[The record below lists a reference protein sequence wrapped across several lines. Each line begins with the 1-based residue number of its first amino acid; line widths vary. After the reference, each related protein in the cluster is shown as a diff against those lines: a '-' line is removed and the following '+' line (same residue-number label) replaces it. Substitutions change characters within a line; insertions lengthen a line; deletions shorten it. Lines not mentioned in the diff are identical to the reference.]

1 MKKILTLFAV
11 GALVSAGHWYP
22 GVSTVSLLATAH
34 AAAPGAMKPMVSV
47 LTVQQKTIRET
58 AAFPGR
64 VAPVRQV
71 QIKPQVDGVITEVLY
86 QPGSMVKKGQPLYQ
100 IDRTR
105 YEALLESARARQQ
118 EIEAVIKSLEPRM
131 QRYAS
136 LVKNGAVSQQVY
148 EDVKTELDEL
158 KAALLVAK
166 ANVQAAE
173 VDLDFTTVRATI
185 TGQAGRT
192 HVADGALARTG
203 LEDNT
208 LTIVTQI
215 DPMNVDL
222 QLTMSEALALRQ
234 RFGIQ
239 AGLPVNVKLG
249 NNKTAYAHMGKI
261 MFIEATV
268 DAATG
273 AVFLRAE
280 FPNPNGVLMPGTYA
294 KAEVDLGE
302 REVLLVPQRA
312 TTRQADGTLM
322 VWVVDA
328 EGVAK
333 PRPIQASQA
342 WQDQWIVASGIEA
355 GETIIMTGYQKIGP
369 GTAVQTQPWA
379 AKSAAEQG

>member
-1 MKKILTLFAV
+1 MKKIITTFVVGTLTI
-11 GALVSAGHWYP
+11 AGHWNAGSP
-22 GVSTVSLLATAH
+22 GMPLLSTAH
-34 AAAPGAMKPMVSV
+34 AAAPAANKPAV
-47 LTVQQKTIRET
+47 TVMTLARSTIHDRAE
-58 AAFPGR
+58 FPGR

-71 QIKPQVDGVITEVLY
+71 AIKPQVDGVITEVLY

-173 VDLDFTTVRATI
+173 VDIDFTTVRATI

-192 HVADGALARTG
+192 HVADGVLARTG

-239 AGLPVNVKLG
+239 AGLPVSVKLG
-249 NNKTAYAHMGKI
+249 NNKTAYAHTGKI

-280 FPNPNGVLMPGTYA
+280 FPNPDAVLMPGTYA
-294 KAEVDLGE
+294 KAEVDLGK
-302 REVLLVPQRA
+302 REVLLLPQRA

-328 EGVAK
+328 EGEAN

-342 WQDQWIVASGIEA
+342 WQDQWVVASGIEA

-369 GTAVQTQPWA
+369 STAVQTQPWTP
-379 AKSAAEQG
+379 KSAAEQG